1 MKEYKVWVS
10 IRGGYYTTIDA
21 NSANEAEEIVLHD
34 VDLLKFEELEYWSAD
49 VEVI

>member
-10 IRGGYYTTIDA
+10 ITGGYYTTIDA
-21 NSANEAEEIVLHD
+21 NSAKEAEEIALHD

-49 VEVI
+49 VEVT